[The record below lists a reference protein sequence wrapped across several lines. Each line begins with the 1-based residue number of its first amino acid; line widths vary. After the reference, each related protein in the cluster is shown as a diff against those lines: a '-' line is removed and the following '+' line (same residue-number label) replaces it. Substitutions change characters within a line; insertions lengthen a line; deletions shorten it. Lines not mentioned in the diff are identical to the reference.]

1 MWPIIEYLK
10 EPELVVQFQGFFG
23 VRYIN
28 TKTSITSD
36 DEGLSSDAT
45 IPTQS
50 NDEQSTGSGLQPIT
64 TNSLHKRNSSGSSET
79 DEGFNEPRIDSQP
92 EHHQYS
98 QSEIICPY
106 EITNKFWY
114 YLFVIGTEFGD
125 EIFYATM
132 IPFWFWNI
140 DGAVGR
146 RVVFV
151 WAVVMY
157 IGKLSC
163 VFGRFLDN
171 LCFV

>member
-1 MWPIIEYLK
+1 MWPIIDYLK
-10 EPELVVQFQGFFG
+10 GPELVVQFQEFFG

-28 TKTSITSD
+28 NKTTITSD

-45 IPTQS
+45 RPLRS
-50 NDEQSTGSGLQPIT
+50 NDEDSSSSDHQPNT
-64 TNSLHKRNSSGSSET
+64 TNGLHKRNVSSGSSET
-79 DEGFNEPRIDSQP
+79 DEGFNEPRSESQP
-92 EHHQYS
+92 EVHQHS
-98 QSEIICPY
+98 AQSEIRPY

-157 IGKLSC
+157 IGK
-163 VFGRFLDN
+163 FMPH
-171 LCFV
+171 

>member
-10 EPELVVQFQGFFG
+10 GPELVVQFQEFFG

-28 TKTSITSD
+28 NKTSITSD

-45 IPTQS
+45 RPLRS
-50 NDEQSTGSGLQPIT
+50 NDEDSTGSDLQSKNNT
-64 TNSLHKRNSSGSSET
+64 SYGLHKRNVSSGSSET
-79 DEGFNEPRIDSQP
+79 DEGFNEPRN
-92 EHHQYS
+92 EHQTELYQHS
-98 QSEIICPY
+98 AQSEIRPY

-132 IPFWFWNI
+132 IPFWFWNV

-157 IGKLSC
+157 IGKSC
-163 VFGRFLDN
+163 LFVLVFYGY
-171 LCFV
+171 

>member
-10 EPELVVQFQGFFG
+10 GPELVVQFQEFFG

-28 TKTSITSD
+28 NKTSITTTSDD
-36 DEGLSSDAT
+36 DEGLSSSDARS
-45 IPTQS
+45 QRS
-50 NDEQSTGSGLQPIT
+50 NDEDSTGSDLQSHT
-64 TNSLHKRNSSGSSET
+64 SGLHKRNVSSGSSET
-79 DEGFNEPRIDSQP
+79 DEGFNEPRNQTQH
-92 EHHQYS
+92 EKLHQHS
-98 QSEIICPY
+98 AQSEIRPY

-132 IPFWFWNI
+132 IPFWFWNV

-157 IGKLSC
+157 IGML
-163 VFGRFLDN
+163 
-171 LCFV
+171 